1 MSKGDPAE
9 QSIAYCPK
17 AHPRLPYVKHVLV
30 VGVRSLLE
38 YARLLIACILYN
50 YLHPGSADFPLH
62 SSAKPSAQ

>member
-30 VGVRSLLE
+30 VGAKSFLE
-38 YARLLIACILYN
+38 YARFTDCMHLV
-50 YLHPGSADFPLH
+50 
-62 SSAKPSAQ
+62 